1 MTQDEALQAIQ
12 AHGSIS
18 AAARAL
24 HISRETVRRRAKG
37 EGCSASPE
45 GAPLERAAPT
55 SIGRTLND
63 FRATH
68 DKAYIVPN
76 KITDAL
82 AKLGDSWLYEAEFIK
97 ACGLTPP
104 DVSAFRDQFADYIV
118 EVRQDGRRRTVWAG
132 TKHFAAKLREM
143 TR

>member
-1 MTQDEALQAIQ
+1 MTQDEALEAVRV
-12 AHGSIS
+12 HGSIS

-24 HISRETVRRRAKG
+24 RMDRVTLRRRLRG
-37 EGCSASPE
+37 EGCSASSEP
-45 GAPLERAAPT
+45 AKPQAAN
-55 SIGRTLND
+55 IGRTLTD

-68 DKAYIVPN
+68 DKAYIVPT
-76 KITDAL
+76 KITEAL

-104 DVSAFRDQFADYIV
+104 DVSAFRDQFADYTV

-132 TKHFAAKLREM
+132 TKAFANKLREM
-143 TR
+143 AR

>member
-1 MTQDEALQAIQ
+1 MKLTQDEALQAIQ
-12 AHGSIS
+12 THGSIS

-45 GAPLERAAPT
+45 GHERAAPT

-68 DKAYIVPN
+68 DKAYIVPT
-76 KITDAL
+76 KITEAL

-132 TKHFAAKLREM
+132 TKKFAEQLRGM
-143 TR
+143 AR